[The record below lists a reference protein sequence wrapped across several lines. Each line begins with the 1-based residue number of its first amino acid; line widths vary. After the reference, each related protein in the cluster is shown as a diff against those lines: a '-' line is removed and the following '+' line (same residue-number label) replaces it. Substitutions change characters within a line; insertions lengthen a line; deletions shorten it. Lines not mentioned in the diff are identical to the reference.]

1 MLLRYVLI
9 LELKVKVKKKFRI
22 KYNFFAAWRL
32 QCPTGDTRGREAG
45 GEIG

>member
-9 LELKVKVKKKFRI
+9 LELKFKVKKFRI

-32 QCPTGDTRGREAG
+32 QCLTGDTRGREAG